1 MAFRPNGSSN
11 SSSSTSASQRSPQGA
26 SAVTADAPEAVNK
39 ADTHILAIYGI
50 LIVFSLV
57 ELYSAS
63 SFEVATQGLYM
74 PVIRHFCNLLVGFL
88 IVMGLQRVHYR
99 YFYRWGSVIFWGS
112 IAAMIYVSLFGEIV
126 NGARRAISLPFFS
139 FQPAELMKL
148 SAVLMLAK
156 ILSSSQMKKNE
167 SERNIGIIKAVL
179 VVVLMGGLLFSQGLT
194 NTLIVMCI
202 SMAMFVLSGMEWRK
216 IGMVVC
222 IYGLLGVCGMASK
235 IYLAKQAEQTPVEAV
250 ALVDSKGHVLDI
262 PETSAGGDAKQGT
275 NRAGTWLSR
284 VRQWGHDSVPKYE
297 KPIDATN
304 LQEMRSY
311 MAQAHGGLHG
321 VLPGN
326 SRETSRLPLA
336 FSDYIYAIVVE
347 DFGFIGGFVLM
358 VLYLWLLARAYNVA
372 RRCYQVYPAFLVSGM
387 AMMITLQALCHMA
400 IVTGTGPVSGQ
411 PLPLY
416 SKGGT
421 SILVTSMAIGIMLS
435 VSRFAVRNNSENN
448 SRQQINREADALPEE
463 ARGANPTQF

>member
-1 MAFRPNGSSN
+1 
-11 SSSSTSASQRSPQGA
+11 
-26 SAVTADAPEAVNK
+26 
-39 ADTHILAIYGI
+39 
-50 LIVFSLV
+50 
-57 ELYSAS
+57 
-63 SFEVATQGLYM
+63 
-74 PVIRHFCNLLVGFL
+74 
-88 IVMGLQRVHYR
+88 
-99 YFYRWGSVIFWGS
+99 
-112 IAAMIYVSLFGEIV
+112 
-126 NGARRAISLPFFS
+126 
-139 FQPAELMKL
+139 
-148 SAVLMLAK
+148 
-156 ILSSSQMKKNE
+156 
-167 SERNIGIIKAVL
+167 
-179 VVVLMGGLLFSQGLT
+179 
-194 NTLIVMCI
+194 
-202 SMAMFVLSGMEWRK
+202 
-216 IGMVVC
+216 
-222 IYGLLGVCGMASK
+222 
-235 IYLAKQAEQTPVEAV
+235 
-250 ALVDSKGHVLDI
+250 
-262 PETSAGGDAKQGT
+262 
-275 NRAGTWLSR
+275 
-284 VRQWGHDSVPKYE
+284 
-297 KPIDATN
+297 
-304 LQEMRSY
+304 MRSY

-435 VSRFAVRNNSENN
+435 VSRFAVRNNTENN